1 MVLTC
6 SLQVLHEVW
15 MEGGWEPV
23 WGGGWFL
30 HVPFLTLVCPSD
42 SGKGELVL
50 CLEKAASVGRCMTY
64 SAPGKSVSQSVEGAR
79 GLGLWE
85 NNNLIFSKG
94 REWGGSHQ
102 TFSVH
107 SVDFQRCSIGR
118 GTWMAARLP
127 PGTVF
132 CHTLIKSGQGHG
144 ITGPVIFPRDLPE
157 VCPACVQ

>member
-1 MVLTC
+1 M
-6 SLQVLHEVW
+6 LHEVW

-30 HVPFLTLVCPSD
+30 HVPFLTPVCPSG

-50 CLEKAASVGRCMTY
+50 CLEKAASVGRCMTC
-64 SAPGKSVSQSVEGAR
+64 SAPGRSVGQSVEGAR

-85 NNNLIFSKG
+85 NNNLISSEG

-102 TFSVH
+102 TFPCPLSGLPEMLH
-107 SVDFQRCSIGR
+107 GQRDLDGR
-118 GTWMAARLP
+118 QTPTRDC
-127 PGTVF
+127 F
-132 CHTLIKSGQGHG
+132 CHALIKSGQGRG